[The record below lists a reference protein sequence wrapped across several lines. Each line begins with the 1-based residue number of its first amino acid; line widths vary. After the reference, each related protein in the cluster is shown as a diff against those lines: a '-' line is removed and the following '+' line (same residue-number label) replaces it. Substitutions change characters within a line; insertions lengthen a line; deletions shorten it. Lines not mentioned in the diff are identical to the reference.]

1 MSIFRSIPDS
11 IITSVHAF
19 VNPLAKRRHIG
30 GSKKRRSRSKKHG
43 SKRRCNYVRRK
54 SFRR

>member
-1 MSIFRSIPDS
+1 MSIFRSIPNS

-19 VNPLAKRRHIG
+19 VDPFAKRRHRG
-30 GSKKRRSRSKKHG
+30 GSKKRRSRSNKHG
-43 SKRRCNYVRRK
+43 SKRTSKSMRRK